1 MSLPAKKLRVWV
13 IKIGE
18 VVPAAGGGGRVL
30 RAGQIA
36 LRLHASGAEVR
47 WFVGDYD
54 HQTKQYLEPSAR
66 PSVFAEDIALEY
78 LHGRPYGKNVSVTRI
93 LNHLDVAADFAARA
107 RVLPRPDVIFCALPT
122 IELSY
127 EAVRFGRE
135 FGVPV
140 VVDVRD
146 MWPDIFEDLLPL
158 PRWLSRLLLLPL
170 ARKTR
175 VALCDATMVT
185 AITEPFLAW
194 AMQRGERQRRPQ
206 DRAVHLA
213 YQRRSFTPAEIGDAE
228 AFWHGQGLRLDGSE
242 KIACYFTNLSGVP
255 QFDNLIA
262 TLDHLAAEIAGCFRL
277 VICGDG
283 PRLRELQGKA
293 KLRSPQLLVPGF
305 VNHARMVSLMRHSFV
320 GLVAYPPRRDYIMSY
335 PNKIGEYLSEG
346 LPIIVTFPGVAADLL
361 TQNGC
366 GIALPSADPVLLANA
381 FALLAGSQAL
391 DQSRKAASLLVFSKY
406 FDADTIY
413 GSYTDALLELARQC
427 GSAS

>member
-1 MSLPAKKLRVWV
+1 MSLPAKKLRAWV

-18 VVPAAGGGGRVL
+18 VVPAAGSGGRVL

-36 LRLHASGAEVR
+36 LRLHAAGAEVR
-47 WFVGDYD
+47 WFVGDCY
-54 HQTKQYLEPSAR
+54 HQTKQYIEPSAR
-66 PSVFAEDIALEY
+66 PSVFAEGIALEY

-107 RVLPRPDVIFCALPT
+107 RVLPRPDVIFCAFPT

-158 PRWLSRLLLLPL
+158 PRWLSRLMLLPL
-170 ARKTR
+170 ARKAR
-175 VALCDATMVT
+175 VALRDATMVT
-185 AITEPFLAW
+185 AITEPFLDW

-213 YQRRSFTPAEIGDAE
+213 YQRRSFTPVEIGDAE

-242 KIACYFTNLSGVP
+242 KIACFFTNLSGVP
-255 QFDNLIA
+255 EFDNLIA
-262 TLDHLAAEIAGCFRL
+262 ALDHLAAGIKGSFRL
-277 VICGDG
+277 VICGVG
-283 PRLRELQGKA
+283 PRLQELEGMA

-305 VNHARMVSLMRHSFV
+305 VNQARMVSLMRHSFV
-320 GLVAYPPRRDYIMSY
+320 GLVAYPPRRDFIMSY

-346 LPIIVTFPGVAADLL
+346 LPIIVTFPGVAAGLAHPNRL
-361 TQNGC
+361 WHRLAIC
-366 GIALPSADPVLLANA
+366 GPGP
-381 FALLAGSQAL
+381 AGECVRVAGRNSGARSSQE
-391 DQSRKAASLLVFSKY
+391 SRSIVRFFKIL
-406 FDADTIY
+406 
-413 GSYTDALLELARQC
+413 
-427 GSAS
+427 